1 MKIGNSAK
9 IYAKALIKTNIDS
22 EIILSNFDI
31 ISSVVKSSSDFFDIM
46 QSPIVDVKIKKEIID
61 DIFNNKINI
70 NVLNFLKILVEKD
83 RFSEILQIIDVY
95 KDEVDK
101 INDIKHVKI
110 ISAVDL
116 NDNQKKRIV
125 STLQNKLSKTIIPH
139 CEVDESIIA
148 GLIVKVDDD
157 IFDDSLKN
165 KLDKICNWGVYG
177 NY

>member
-165 KLDKICNWGVYG
+165 KLDKICN
-177 NY
+177 